1 MVDFDRLEGLIKEQG
16 RTKAFLCDKAGKRR
30 NYITDARA
38 GNGSISDEALAI
50 FARELGTTVA
60 YLTGESDEVRAEEK
74 PAGQESD
81 ELVNA
86 IILGRDGKK
95 VKRTYTKD
103 QIEALYKL
111 IDVMPYLDYEEIL

>member
-1 MVDFDRLEGLIKEQG
+1 MVDFNRLEGLIKEQG

-50 FARELGTTVA
+50 FALELGTTVA

-111 IDVMPYLDYEEIL
+111 IDVMPYLDDEEIL

>member
-1 MVDFDRLEGLIKEQG
+1 MVEFDRLEGLIKEQG

-111 IDVMPYLDYEEIL
+111 IDVMPYLDDEEIL